1 MGGQHQ
7 VALTGLAGRVAV
19 VTGAGRMRS
28 IGRAIAVEL
37 ARAGCD
43 VVVTGTGRSP
53 DRYPD
58 DEKAAG
64 WRDIDSVADEIR
76 RLGRRATPHV
86 VDVGD
91 ERAVEDLANAVLDE
105 YGRVDVVVNNAAAAR
120 GNDRVPVVDLPVA
133 EWDTVLRVN
142 LRGTFLVSRAF
153 ARRLIA
159 QAQGGSIIN
168 ISSIGGKSMGA
179 NMAAY
184 AASKAAVQSLT
195 SSMAKELGRHGIR
208 VNAICPG
215 VTDTGRLDDQPP
227 DAWQRYVAEHVPLG
241 RAGTA
246 QEIAWTAV
254 FLASD
259 QGAWVSGQAWNV
271 DGGQMTVR

>member
-1 MGGQHQ
+1 MTTT
-7 VALTGLAGRVAV
+7 LTGLDGAVAV

-28 IGRAIAVEL
+28 IGRAVAVEL

-43 VVVTGTGRSP
+43 VVLTGTGRPP
-53 DRYPD
+53 DRFPD
-58 DEKAAG
+58 DEQAAG
-64 WRDIDSVADEIR
+64 WRDVESVADEVR
-76 RLGRRATPHV
+76 ALGRRATPV
-86 VDVGD
+86 VSDVAD
-91 ERAVEDLANAVLDE
+91 PDAVEALADAVLAE
-105 YGRVDVVVNNAAAAR
+105 HGRVDVVVNNAAAAR
-120 GNDRVPVVDLPVA
+120 GADRVPVVELPVDV
-133 EWDTVLRVN
+133 WDRVLHVN

-153 ARRLIA
+153 ARRLVA
-159 QAQGGSIIN
+159 QGDGGSIIN
-168 ISSIGGKSMGA
+168 ISSIAGKAMGA
-179 NMAAY
+179 GTAAY

-195 SSMAKELGRHGIR
+195 SSMAKELGGSGIR

-215 VTDTGRLDDQPP
+215 ITDTGRLDDLPRS
-227 DAWQRYVAEHVPLG
+227 AWEAIIAERVPLG

-246 QEIAWTAV
+246 QEVAWAAA